1 MTDTTRTIP
10 WDGTLDE
17 RAAQALEAPGGLVV
31 AATKVGYILMT
42 TDGTGLERK
51 FDAKQRNRDKPGV
64 VLCTSIAQLQELA
77 VLNDEILAFYQEHW
91 DADVLLG
98 CILPWREDAKHLI
111 PDEVAGQ
118 LAMDRRGTS
127 CFVIRF
133 GRPAEQL
140 AERLW
145 ESRRLSFASSANP
158 SGKGNR
164 GRVEGIGER
173 IEQRAD
179 VIAPPTTTSRPSS
192 PASTRRAGTS
202 RASWSP
208 WSTRRARSSPSS
220 AASARSPRTR
230 PSSAAASRSTSSCR
244 RSPGRSRRGTTAT
257 ASTTDPAGISTH
269 EGPRS
274 TPPRA
279 LLRPRGVV
287 PSLFLGRGDHG
298 AILGDMPAVP
308 RGHAQETPAIARPRM
323 GRNADAA
330 RMETYRE
337 AISPRIGH
345 EFLRGFT
352 HGVGFPGGEQ
362 VSWLSP
368 HHLMHHLQ

>member
-10 WDGTLDE
+10 WDGSLDE

-64 VLCTSIAQLQELA
+64 VLCTSIEQLKELA

-173 IEQRAD
+173 IEQQAD
-179 VIAPPTTTSRPSS
+179 VIVAADDYVASIQPGLDETSRHEQGVMVSMVD
-192 PASTRRAGTS
+192 ASGALIPEQRGERSVTPNPTLIRRGLAVDVIMS
-202 RASWSP
+202 AL
-208 WSTRRARSSPSS
+208 ARSFPSWDY
-220 AASARSPRTR
+220 R
-230 PSSAAASRSTSSCR
+230 
-244 RSPGRSRRGTTAT
+244 
-257 ASTTDPAGISTH
+257 
-269 EGPRS
+269 
-274 TPPRA
+274 
-279 LLRPRGVV
+279 
-287 PSLFLGRGDHG
+287 HG
-298 AILGDMPAVP
+298 
-308 RGHAQETPAIARPRM
+308 E
-323 GRNADAA
+323 
-330 RMETYRE
+330 YY
-337 AISPRIGH
+337 
-345 EFLRGFT
+345 
-352 HGVGFPGGEQ
+352 
-362 VSWLSP
+362 
-368 HHLMHHLQ
+368 